1 MEAEN
6 GSTKVFGHNVSD
18 LQTGVTVSGNK
29 ITGTLKYCDDGA
41 LATDWGPGN
50 FLVLKWSDIDE
61 NASSLKVGLDPSMGS
76 GLQEAIADP
85 DHNGVFKITNKFAQ
99 KFVMITSDG
108 KRSIEQRFDLS
119 GLTLETS

>member
-1 MEAEN
+1 MGAEN

-29 ITGTLKYCDDGA
+29 ITGTLKYCDDGT

-61 NASSLKVGLDPSMGS
+61 NATSLKVGLDPSMGS

>member
-61 NASSLKVGLDPSMGS
+61 NATSLKVGLDPSMGS